1 MKSDRD
7 PLRNYFKEHPPFLA
21 NYNNGEMALI
31 VKCPVRLRKGT
42 VKFMKQNKTA
52 VKENIHV
59 LIADDHQLFR
69 EGLKRILNM
78 EEDLEVIG
86 ECGDGIQVLEFCNR
100 EKPDVVLMDIN
111 MPAENGV
118 AATERLREIF
128 PDVKV
133 IILSIHD
140 DESYVFETLRKGA
153 NGYLLKDMEAEALVN
168 AIRAVVEG
176 HAFIHPKVTG
186 KLINQLRRMTHLD
199 ESGTL
204 VASGTNKEAGV
215 KYVPREDSP
224 LTRREAEV
232 LRLMAEGKSN
242 KMIGEYL
249 FISEKTVKNHVS
261 SILQKMEVEDRTQA
275 VINSIKNGWVTL

>member
-1 MKSDRD
+1 MM
-7 PLRNYFKEHPPFLA
+7 EQ
-21 NYNNGEMALI
+21 
-31 VKCPVRLRKGT
+31 KGT
-42 VKFMKQNKTA
+42 GTRKIK
-52 VKENIHV
+52 I

-78 EEDLEVIG
+78 EQDIEVIG

-100 EKPDVVLMDIN
+100 QKPDVVLMDIN
-111 MPAENGV
+111 MPVENGV
-118 AATERLREIF
+118 VATERLRDIF

-153 NGYLLKDMEAEALVN
+153 SGYLLKDMEAESLIN
-168 AIRAVVEG
+168 AIRSVVNG

-186 KLINQLRRMTHLD
+186 KLINQLRRMTYLD
-199 ESGTL
+199 EIGVVNDAAAATQ
-204 VASGTNKEAGV
+204 EAGV
-215 KYVPREDSP
+215 KFTAGENNP

-249 FISEKTVKNHVS
+249 YISEKTVKNHVS
-261 SILQKMEVEDRTQA
+261 SILQKMEVDDRTQA
-275 VINSIKNGWVTL
+275 VISSIKNGWVTL

>member
-1 MKSDRD
+1 MDQRATTAK
-7 PLRNYFKEHPPFLA
+7 
-21 NYNNGEMALI
+21 
-31 VKCPVRLRKGT
+31 RKI
-42 VKFMKQNKTA
+42 K
-52 VKENIHV
+52 V

-78 EEDLEVIG
+78 EDDLEVIG
-86 ECGDGIQVLEFCNR
+86 ECNDGIQVLEFCN
-100 EKPDVVLMDIN
+100 ENKPEVVLMDIN
-111 MPAENGV
+111 MPIENGV
-118 AATERLREIF
+118 VATERLRDIF

-153 NGYLLKDMEAEALVN
+153 SGYLLKDMEAEALAN
-168 AIRAVVEG
+168 AIRSVVSG
-176 HAFIHPKVTG
+176 YAYIHPKVTG
-186 KLINQLRRMTHLD
+186 KLINQLRRMTYLD
-199 ESGTL
+199 EIGSTSG
-204 VASGTNKEAGV
+204 AAAGREAGV
-215 KYVPREDSP
+215 KFVPSENNP

-261 SILQKMEVEDRTQA
+261 SILQKMEVDDRTQA
-275 VINSIKNGWVTL
+275 VINSIKFGWVTL